1 MSPQKSIS
9 TSIVE
14 AIEAGY
20 TMNQV
25 GLPHEFIAN
34 AVQTAF
40 EFEGVRN
47 LLKMWVDETDEKER
61 DEIVRDIQR
70 LIDDCSKK

>member
-1 MSPQKSIS
+1 MSAQKSIS

-20 TMNQV
+20 TMNQA

-47 LLKMWVDETDEKER
+47 LMKMWADETDER
-61 DEIVRDIQR
+61 QRIEIVTDIQR
-70 LIDDCSKK
+70 LIDDCYKK